1 MNSTSFVKAFMTSR
15 LSMEKYANNMRRKF
29 LVSGQNSWQPARA
42 QPAAHPISASTLAP
56 ALLVFLPQ
64 PPDLPSHIQTRTWEG
79 RHATPPLTETETV
92 NVTVTVKE
100 AFFSNGIGSAKEM
113 PRNSVSVNA
122 TETENEIVNNASP
135 RGSNRTESRAI
146 GPVGV
151 LLDNLVVFR

>member
-1 MNSTSFVKAFMTSR
+1 MNSTSSVKAFMTSR

-29 LVSGQNSWQPARA
+29 LVSGQNLWQPARA
-42 QPAAHPISASTLAP
+42 QPAALPISASTLAP

-79 RHATPPLTETETV
+79 HHAIPPLTETETV
-92 NVTVTVKE
+92 NVNVTVKE
-100 AFFSNGIGSAKEM
+100 AFTNGRGSAKEM

-122 TETENEIVNNASP
+122 KENVNVNVINASP

-151 LLDNLVVFR
+151 LLDNLVVSR